1 MYMYERISI
10 IYSLNIRTRGRCVT
24 VEPRKI
30 QRVGSSTL
38 AVSLP
43 SEWVKDT
50 GLKKGDL
57 IYFEEGE
64 DASLKLVTKTGIE
77 REKPMETVEVY
88 ADLCSDP
95 MMLSRILVGN
105 YILGRDVV
113 KIVSKDRLTS
123 EYVDA
128 IRSTLRGL
136 MGIAIMEEAPN
147 HVVLQSSIDV
157 TQFPIHTL
165 LRRLFI
171 ITSTMY
177 KEAVD
182 SFFDSNLVLARDT
195 ISRRKEADTM
205 FWVIVRLLDSA
216 QRDKVTATKI
226 NIQNSMN
233 VLWFRVAAHCLWGM
247 ANWAEKIANKVVAL
261 GENRKLIGDLLLSE
275 VRHISDEAFS
285 ISHKAMNS
293 LFSND
298 IELATKTIQEYE
310 AIQKTEEELQEK
322 ICSHAYLQG
331 KSFSVTKYFRSK
343 TPIEPCV
350 IAQLSFILWSIRRRA
365 ELGSEIADIAITKA
379 LSKQTKICNIASE

>member
-1 MYMYERISI
+1 M
-10 IYSLNIRTRGRCVT
+10 
-24 VEPRKI
+24 EPRKI

-43 SEWVKDT
+43 SEWVKNT

-64 DASLKLVTKTGIE
+64 EDTLKLVTSASIA
-77 REKPMETVEVY
+77 REKPMEVVEVY
-88 ADLCSDP
+88 ADLCNSP
-95 MMLSRILVGN
+95 MTLSRILVGN

-147 HVVLQSSIDV
+147 HVVLQSSIDI
-157 TQFPIHTL
+157 TQFPIHAL

-182 SFFDSNLVLARDT
+182 SFFDSNLILARDT

-226 NIQNSMN
+226 NIQSSMN
-233 VLWFRVAAHCLWGM
+233 VLWFRVVAHCLWGM
-247 ANWAEKIANKVVAL
+247 ANWAEKIANKVIAL
-261 GENRKLIGDLLLSE
+261 GDNRKLIGDLLLNE
-275 VRHISDEAFS
+275 VRGISDEAFS

-298 IELATKTIQEYE
+298 IELATKTMQEYE
-310 AIQKTEEELQEK
+310 EIQKNEEQLQEK
-322 ICSHAYLQG
+322 ICSHAYLRG
-331 KSFSVTKYFRSK
+331 KSFSVTKYFKGK

-379 LSKQTKICNIASE
+379 ISKQTKICNITSE

>member
-1 MYMYERISI
+1 
-10 IYSLNIRTRGRCVT
+10 
-24 VEPRKI
+24 
-30 QRVGSSTL
+30 VGSSTL

-43 SEWVKDT
+43 SEWVKET

-57 IYFEEGE
+57 IYFEEDE
-64 DASLKLVTKTGIE
+64 EASLKLVTKTGIE
-77 REKPMETVEVY
+77 REKPMEAVEVY

-113 KIVSKDRLTS
+113 KIVSKDRLTG

-128 IRSTLRGL
+128 IRSTLQGL

-147 HVVLQSSIDV
+147 HVVLQSSIDI

-182 SFFDSNLVLARDT
+182 AFCDANLVLARDT

-205 FWVIVRLLDSA
+205 FRVIVRLLDSA

-226 NIQNSMN
+226 NIQDSMN
-233 VLWFRVAAHCLWGM
+233 VLWFRVVAQCLWLM
-247 ANWAEKIANKVVAL
+247 ADWSEKIANKVIAL
-261 GENRKLIGDLLLSE
+261 EDNRKLLGDLLLHE
-275 VRHISDEAFS
+275 VRRISDDAVS

-298 IELATKTIQEYE
+298 IELATKTIQAYE
-310 AIQKTEEELQEK
+310 TIQKDEEALQEK
-322 ICSHAYLQG
+322 ICSNVYLRG
-331 KSFSVTKYFRSK
+331 KSFSVTKFFK
-343 TPIEPCV
+343 GKAPLEPCV
-350 IAQLSFILWSIRRRA
+350 IAQLSFILWSLRRIA

-379 LSKQTKICNIASE
+379 LSKQTKICNIISE